1 MVITVTAG
9 ARLPKA
15 QAAHGDDAG
24 WWGWGVRGKG
34 GGVLSGQ
41 DKSVGTHT
49 GGILPGVLLLQLHS
63 SPVTP
68 DSFLPPP
75 ERVKINSSDRR
86 TAG

>member
-9 ARLPKA
+9 ARLPRA

-24 WWGWGVRGKG
+24 RWGMGG
-34 GGVLSGQ
+34 GGVLSQQ

-49 GGILPGVLLLQLHS
+49 GGILPGVLLQLHS

-75 ERVKINSSDRR
+75 QPVKINSSDRR

>member
-34 GGVLSGQ
+34 GGCYQGKISPWA
-41 DKSVGTHT
+41 HT
-49 GGILPGVLLLQLHS
+49 LVAFCQEYYYFSCTQAL
-63 SPVTP
+63 
-68 DSFLPPP
+68 
-75 ERVKINSSDRR
+75 
-86 TAG
+86 